1 MPTANLATNSGNI
14 LKLEIFSNKVSG
26 SKDISPGVIE
36 CDYYESILEPTVR
49 FTILVAD
56 SGHEATGG
64 EEAVSSIQYLK
75 LSGSERVHLTIED
88 AYGNKIK
95 YENDNALYVEKI
107 RNITSSQSGILY
119 VIDLF
124 SMEAVANDFAACE
137 VYRRF
142 DGEISATAN
151 AILTDALKTKKNIT
165 LDSTANKFNVE
176 GRGKKPFRL
185 LAEIATRGV
194 SAKSQNSAGYLF
206 FETYDGFNFRSIDN
220 LFDDSDN
227 ARSYIYNNSTE
238 IPVGYDAK
246 IIRYDANQSMSV
258 SKNLKSGAYG
268 SVLQTTNT
276 YTHIFNPRS
285 KEISTEEQKVHGGL
299 DVPELAKD
307 FAELFQSTISKTFLK
322 KDDVGSLPT
331 GSVEEQVDQA
341 TEPNLKLDE
350 VILQSSMTY
359 NKLFSLEIEI
369 VVPGD
374 YTLRAGSIVHADFP
388 QKDAKMEKGE
398 EFDKDLSGL
407 YIIADICTHLTQK
420 HTLTKMRLV
429 RDSYGRQ
436 PNRSTA
442 TSQSPVVA
450 GQESPRGIFGSGKS
464 NPFSVLGSTDEA
476 MARFLSAEEKDFVN
490 RWNSGTWEPSGTTTN
505 DGNVIDKTS
514 VGSNMDVDLD
524 AGYDDPNFNPDD
536 YLELS

>member
-14 LKLEIFSNKVSG
+14 LKLEIFSNKVNG
-26 SKDISPGVIE
+26 SKDISAGVVE
-36 CDYYESILEPTVR
+36 CDYYESVLEPTVR
-49 FTILVAD
+49 FSILVAD
-56 SGHEATGG
+56 SGHEVGGG
-64 EEAVSSIQYLK
+64 EQAVSAIQYLK
-75 LSGSERVHLTIED
+75 LSGSEKVHLTIED
-88 AYGNKIK
+88 AYGNKLK
-95 YENDNALYVEKI
+95 YEGDNALYVEKV
-107 RNITSSQSGILY
+107 RNITSSQSGVTY

-124 SMEAVANDFAACE
+124 SREAVANELAACE

-151 AILTDALKTKKNIT
+151 AILADSLKTKKDVI
-165 LDSTANKFNVE
+165 LDNTANKFNVE

-220 LFDDSDN
+220 LFDDSEG

-238 IPVGYDAK
+238 LPAGYEAK
-246 IIRYDANQSMSV
+246 IIRYDADQSISV
-258 SKNLKSGAYG
+258 SKNLKSGSYG
-268 SVLQTTNT
+268 AVLETSNTFSHVFNTKAQEITTD
-276 YTHIFNPRS
+276 
-285 KEISTEEQKVHGGL
+285 EQKKHGGL
-299 DVPELAKD
+299 EVPELAKE
-307 FAELFQSTISKTFLK
+307 FLEVFQSTVSKRFTK
-322 KDDVGSLPT
+322 KDDVGNLPT

-350 VILQSSMTY
+350 VILQSAMTY
-359 NKLFSLEIEI
+359 NKLFSLDITI

-374 YTLRAGSIVHADFP
+374 YTLRAGSIIHADFP
-388 QKDAKMEKGE
+388 QKDAKMEKGDD
-398 EFDKDLSGL
+398 FDKELSGL

-442 TSQSPVVA
+442 TTGPSISV
-450 GQESPRGIFGSGKS
+450 GQESSKGIFGSGLS
-464 NPFSVLGSTDEA
+464 NPFSSLGNTDSEI
-476 MARFLSAEEKDFVN
+476 ARQLSAAEKDLVN
-490 RWNSGTWEPSGTTTN
+490 RWNSGTWEPSGTTDN
-505 DGNVIDKTS
+505 GGNVIDRTS
-514 VGSNMDVDLD
+514 VGKQIDVDLD
-524 AGYDDPNFNPDD
+524 AGYDDPNFKPED
-536 YLELS
+536 YLDLD